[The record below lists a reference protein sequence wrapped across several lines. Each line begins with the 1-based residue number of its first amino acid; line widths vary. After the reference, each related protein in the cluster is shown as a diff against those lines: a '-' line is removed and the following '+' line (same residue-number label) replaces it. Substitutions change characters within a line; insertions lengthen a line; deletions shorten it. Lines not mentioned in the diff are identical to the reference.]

1 MGTER
6 GEEGAVE
13 GVGADDG
20 AGLMLMN
27 QAGEGFLKG
36 SVERVGLLADIA
48 FGEFSVGPS
57 PGAGEVDDGSLVSGL
72 QNLGQGGQVLLE
84 KVNHEDGFSSA
95 RQLGFQCL
103 GNGLGGR
110 VMAVSEAC
118 R

>member
-20 AGLMLMN
+20 AGLMMMN

-84 KVNHEDGFSSA
+84 QVNHEDGLSGA
-95 RQLGFQCL
+95 RQLSFQCL